1 MSKKNKTKINQR
13 IEYLQ
18 KQSDLI
24 RGEMELEL
32 LSAKK
37 RVADIGKIALGIGGG
52 LVLSTILL
60 RGIFQKKSEHTT
72 VSQHQTRRVYHKFKD
87 QLVGEL
93 SNQAL
98 SFILGVA
105 KDKIRVHYQQEKS
118 YGERNDS
125 EIAD

>member
-1 MSKKNKTKINQR
+1 MSKKNETKINQR
-13 IEYLQ
+13 IDYLQ

-37 RVADIGKIALGIGGG
+37 KVTDIGKIALGIGGG
-52 LVLSTILL
+52 LVFSAILL
-60 RGIFQKKSEHTT
+60 RGIFQKKSQHTSNT
-72 VSQHQTRRVYHKFKD
+72 QHQTRRVYHKFKD
-87 QLVGEL
+87 ELVSEL

-98 SFILGVA
+98 SFILGIA
-105 KDKIRVHYQQEKS
+105 KDKIRAHFQQEKS
-118 YGERNDS
+118 YGERNDT

>member
-1 MSKKNKTKINQR
+1 MSKTNTTKINQR

-24 RGEMELEL
+24 REEMELEL
-32 LSAKK
+32 RSAKN
-37 RVADIGKIALGIGGG
+37 RVTDIGKIALGIGGG
-52 LVLSTILL
+52 LILSAILL
-60 RGIFQKKSEHTT
+60 KGIFQKKSENTT
-72 VSQHQTRRVYHKFKD
+72 HSQYQSRRVYHKFKD

-105 KDKIRVHYQQEKS
+105 KDKIRGHFQQENS

-125 EIAD
+125 GIAD